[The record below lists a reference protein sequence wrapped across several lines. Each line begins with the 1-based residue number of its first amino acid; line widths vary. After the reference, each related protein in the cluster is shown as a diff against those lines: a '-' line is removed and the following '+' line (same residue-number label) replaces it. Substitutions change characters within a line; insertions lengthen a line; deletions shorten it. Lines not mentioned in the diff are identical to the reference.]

1 MPITCQPLT
10 LTIGDLN
17 SQFAGR
23 RPNRMDPEIERAVY
37 NPDALYHIH
46 RRNRAYAWTR
56 DMQEKMIDSL
66 LKGYPVPAIYCL
78 HTLEAGVAGGAVQ
91 ERNDIMDGGQRTT
104 TFRLILNETVRPLT
118 AEERM
123 TISGRTVNV
132 IIMRGANA
140 EDQRT
145 MFRRLN
151 KSVKVTDGQL
161 YTMSADDSP
170 LVREAVAFLDDD
182 DYPLRALI
190 TRHFFD
196 TRQADNAGK
205 KNLENAVALISGAL
219 QPGVGFITKSFNVQE
234 EHVNNQA
241 PINRALVCQ
250 WLSQLFAIFSLADE
264 TEPLADKRK
273 KRGQWSVGK
282 WLGVMLYDLKTNA
295 DVDPYAVLRVQE
307 KWASYLIRVRRGDAR
322 AEDASTL
329 AGAQNLTAIRYRRIS
344 TKVAIYL
351 AEDRIASDE
360 ELKQI
365 PEENNE
371 QSEVSDE
378 ELDV

>member
-1 MPITCQPLT
+1 M
-10 LTIGDLN
+10 TIGDLN

-23 RPNRMDPEIERAVY
+23 KPARMNAEIDRAVY

-56 DMQEKMIDSL
+56 DMQEKLIDSL
-66 LKGYPVPAIYCL
+66 LKGYPVPPIYCL
-78 HTLEAGVAGGAVQ
+78 HTIDAPIPGGPIQ

-104 TFRLILNETVRPLT
+104 TFRLILNETVRELT
-118 AEERM
+118 AEERLI
-123 TISGRTVNV
+123 ISGRTISV
-132 IIMRGANA
+132 IIMRNASA

-161 YTMSADDSP
+161 YTMSEDDSP
-170 LVREAVAFLDDD
+170 LVREATAFLNDD

-196 TRQADNAGK
+196 TRNADNAGK

-234 EHVNNQA
+234 QHVNRQE
-241 PINRALVCQ
+241 PIDRGLVCRI
-250 WLSQLFAIFSLADE
+250 LSQLFGIFTLADE
-264 TEPLADKRK
+264 IEPLADKRK

-282 WLGVMLYDLKTNA
+282 WLGVMLYDLKTN
-295 DVDPYAVLRVQE
+295 VGLEPYAVLRVQE
-307 KWASYLIRVRRGDAR
+307 KWAAYLTRVRRGEAR
-322 AEDASTL
+322 AEDAAKL
-329 AGAQNLTAIRYRRIS
+329 AGAQNLTATRYRRIS

-351 AEDRIASDE
+351 AEDRIATDE

-365 PEENNE
+365 PEEDSE
-371 QSEVSDE
+371 QSELSDE
-378 ELDV
+378 ESDA

>member
-1 MPITCQPLT
+1 MPIECQPIII
-10 LTIGDLN
+10 TIGDLN
-17 SQFAGR
+17 RQFAGR
-23 RPNRMDPEIERAVY
+23 LPNRIDEIDHAVY
-37 NPDALYHIH
+37 NPNALYHIH

-78 HTLEAGVAGGAVQ
+78 HTMIDGNPGEGPR

-118 AEERM
+118 VEERIK
-123 TISGRTVNV
+123 ISGRTITV
-132 IIMRGANA
+132 IIMRGATA

-161 YTMSADDSP
+161 YTMSVDDSP

-182 DYPLRALI
+182 DYPLRTLI
-190 TRHFFD
+190 TQHFFD
-196 TRQADNAGK
+196 TRHADNAGK

-234 EHVNNQA
+234 EHVNRQL
-241 PINRALVCQ
+241 PIDRALVCQ
-250 WLSQLFAIFSLADE
+250 RLSQLFAIFTLADE

-282 WLGVMLYDLKTNA
+282 WLGVMLYDLKTNN

-307 KWASYLIRVRRGDAR
+307 KWASYLVRVRRGEAR

-329 AGAQNLTAIRYRRIS
+329 AGAQNLTATRYRRIS

-351 AEDRIASDE
+351 AEDRIATDA

-365 PEENNE
+365 PEENSE